1 MSSGSKPAT
10 TTGMRWRSTN
20 FSKIP
25 QPVIVAA
32 CPAARNPSTRVC
44 GICATSSIA
53 GGTYLCA
60 DRIEKFLGRSC
71 CKTIA
76 AVATA
81 VVSKPVAK
89 KTTSSPLARARAT
102 ASATL

>member
-10 TTGMRWRSTN
+10 TIGAPCCRAIGSN
-20 FSKIP
+20 SL
-25 QPVIVAA
+25 QPVTTAA
-32 CPAARNPSTRVC
+32 WPAARKPSIFVS
-44 GICATSSIA
+44 GSAATISIA

-60 DRIEKFLGRSC
+60 DRIEKFAGRSDNA
-71 CKTIA
+71 TA

-89 KTTSSPLARARAT
+89 KTTSSVVSRARST
-102 ASATL
+102 AWVTE